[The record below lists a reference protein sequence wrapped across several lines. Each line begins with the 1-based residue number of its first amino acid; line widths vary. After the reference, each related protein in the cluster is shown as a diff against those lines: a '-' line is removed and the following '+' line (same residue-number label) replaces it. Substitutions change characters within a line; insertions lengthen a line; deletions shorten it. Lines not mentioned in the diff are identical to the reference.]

1 MLTTTKK
8 DVIIILSR
16 GKPIDNN
23 QYVEGKR
30 SIEGKGGHM
39 EEMTEKEQA
48 TLLIDEYTKLQRIK
62 SATDKEKEIEY
73 QLKTTKAK
81 LEALGIIA
89 ENLDIE

>member
-1 MLTTTKK
+1 MEIDYT
-8 DVIIILSR
+8 IISPRDTGLITRRQRASETSR
-16 GKPIDNN
+16 GK
-23 QYVEGKR
+23 
-30 SIEGKGGHM
+30 
-39 EEMTEKEQA
+39 EEDMDDMTEKEQA

-81 LEALGIIA
+81 LEALGIVT